1 MKKISRKG
9 FLKVAAAAAMSG
21 VTASALAACNAGSS
35 SSTAASTG
43 EAIYTPGTYTGTATG
58 IGEVKVTMT
67 FSETAITDV
76 VIDASNETESI
87 GGVAAPTLKDA
98 LMAAQSTEI
107 DNISGAT
114 ITTNAVKKAAASCIE
129 QAMGVHTA
137 GGDTAASSSDE
148 DWLGTEPEID
158 ESKVAKT
165 VDVDVAVVGCGIAGV
180 AACRSVAEDGGLV
193 ASFEKADGPQCRS
206 GEYAVINGKVQAKWG
221 RDTWTREQIDD
232 IIDSHMVESTY
243 RCKRSIMSKW
253 AHNIGETFDWWVEA
267 NPDLYY
273 AETTR
278 SAIPDESADNFIIP
292 IFYPLPEHYDWK
304 QERFPCYPTSVE
316 FKPDQHVTVEAN
328 MQKAI
333 DTGNVQTFYGCFVEK
348 LIMDNGRCVG
358 LYARDAATGEYI
370 KCNASKGVILSTG
383 DYSQNTKMLKH
394 FCPEVIENNIQCLF
408 TNVDV
413 EGNFTNQGDGIQ
425 LGMWA
430 GAQVQQS
437 HAPMI
442 HHMGGGADLA
452 GVGVMGNAGF
462 LNLDLNGK
470 RFMNEDLPGQQLEN
484 QIELQKNRESWQIF
498 DSNWPEQLPYMP
510 AAHGGA
516 CYYED
521 YASEDE
527 GPKNNTTYRNYKS
540 PYQLEAAVADGRAVK
555 ADTLEELVAKIYPDD
570 TAAQQTALDSIQRYN
585 ELVKAGYDEDFHKPA
600 SRMWAVE
607 NGPFY
612 ADKFTTALLLVC
624 IGGLESDEDCHTFD
638 ADRNVIPGLYVA
650 GNIQGNRFATEYP
663 IGLKGVSH
671 SMAMYYGY
679 VAGKNALKD
688 I

>member
-21 VTASALAACNAGSS
+21 VTASALAACNTGSS

-43 EAIYTPGTYTGTATG
+43 EAIYTPGTYTGTAAG

-193 ASFEKADGPQCRS
+193 AAFEKADGPQCRS

-585 ELVKAGYDEDFHKPA
+585 ELAKAGYDEDFHKPA